1 MDEEKIVID
10 KVPVQI
16 GIQQLRTNLEN
27 ELERGVKMG
36 LSSFLLEGLLQ
47 GLMTRVKAL
56 QIVEIEKGY
65 QEIIVRQQK
74 EETDGE

>member
-1 MDEEKIVID
+1 MGEEKVVID
-10 KVPVQI
+10 NVPVQI

-36 LSSFLLEGLLQ
+36 LSSFLLEGILQ
-47 GLMTRVKAL
+47 GLMTKVKAL
-56 QIVEIEKGY
+56 QIIEIEKGY

-74 EETDGE
+74 EDSDGE